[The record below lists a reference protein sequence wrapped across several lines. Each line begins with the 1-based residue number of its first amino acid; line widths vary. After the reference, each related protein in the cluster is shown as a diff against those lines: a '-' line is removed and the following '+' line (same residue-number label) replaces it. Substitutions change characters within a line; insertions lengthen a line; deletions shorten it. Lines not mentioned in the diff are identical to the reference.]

1 MTRMKW
7 MVLIVMAAQSVARCA
22 AVGDDRQIL
31 EARQAVWRAWFA
43 NDTKTMEKLVPDDA
57 IVISS
62 DNEKFKT
69 KADVFREA
77 VEFQAEG
84 SKLVRL
90 EFPYTQMQ
98 RFGDVVIIYTKYVLE
113 TETAG
118 KRSQSAGRATEIF
131 VLRDGLWV
139 NAGWHTDSRK

>member
-7 MVLIVMAAQSVARCA
+7 ILLMVMAARAVASCA
-22 AVGDDRQIL
+22 TVPDEGRIL
-31 EARQAVWRAWFA
+31 ESREAVWRAWFA
-43 NDTKTMEKLVPDDA
+43 NDTKTMEKLLPDDA

-62 DNEKFKT
+62 DAERFKT

-84 SKLVRL
+84 GKLIRL

-98 RFGDVVIIYTKYVLE
+98 RFGDVVVIYTKYVLE
-113 TETAG
+113 TETGG

-131 VLRDGLWV
+131 VLRGGLWV